1 MSKKLAVL
9 VATGCVAAGL
19 SAWAGGACCGG
30 SAAAKTEGEKVAAAG
45 EAKAGCAAGEAKP
58 ACAAGEVKAAGGAGA
73 EVKAQSQCPV
83 MGGAVNKSIYVD
95 HGGKRVYLCCNACVS
110 TFKADPEKYVKQLA
124 EAGVQLEEA
133 PSAQ

>member
-1 MSKKLAVL
+1 MNKTIAVL

-45 EAKAGCAAGEAKP
+45 EAKAGCAAGE
-58 ACAAGEVKAAGGAGA
+58 VKAAGGAGA

-83 MGGAVNKSIYVD
+83 MGGAVNKAIYVD

-110 TFKADPEKYVKQLA
+110 TFKADPEKYVKQLV
-124 EAGVQLEEA
+124 EDGVQLEEA